1 MYKGLN
7 DKQVKEQRNK
17 YGSNIIV
24 EAKAKTFM
32 EVFIE
37 GFKDPM
43 IILLLCIASI
53 LGAMAIFGY
62 ADWSELIGI
71 AISILIVTIISAKT
85 EISSANEYKKLKDSA
100 EKPKAKVYRD
110 GVLQEIL
117 ADDIVVDDIMII
129 ESGDKIHA
137 DGYLIEGNIKV
148 DNSALNGEA
157 EECPKAA
164 VDNFTFNRNG
174 SITGDTFVDKNSL
187 FRGSIVVDGKGLMK
201 VTSVG
206 ANTMMGIMAE
216 EMNCEEID
224 SPLKVKLKV
233 LAESISK
240 FGYIGSTFIACALLI
255 SNIISIGGIQAYIN
269 MGGMFIFKSL
279 LEAVMLAVV
288 IIVMAVPEGL
298 PLMIAIVLMKNTGKM
313 LEKNV
318 LVRKAPAIESAGG
331 LNILFSDKTG
341 TITKGQLEVV
351 EFFDGELN
359 DSYKT
364 SKTINNLINLCVA
377 KNTSAMF
384 DESGKI
390 LGGNATDKALMQ
402 FVGKNVFNDLVS
414 TEVFKSQQFN
424 SKNKYSAAELENI
437 IVFKGAPEKLLAN
450 AREYCKADGEIVAID
465 KEKINAKITDLA
477 NKSMRVLAFGFYK
490 GKLVEDILPDDLVI
504 AGFVAIRDDVR
515 QEAREAIKE
524 VQAAGIQVVMIT
536 GDRKE
541 TAIAIAIDAGLI
553 KSDSDVSLTSQDL
566 NEMTDEEVKNILP
579 NIRVIARAL
588 PTDKSRM
595 VRLAQEL
602 NLVCGMT
609 GDGVND
615 APALKRADVGFA
627 MGSGTDVAKEAG
639 DIIILDDNFA
649 SIANAVLYGRTIYNN
664 ILKFLRFQ
672 LTINVSAVA
681 VSAISPFL
689 GLDHPLAITHILWI
703 NLIMD
708 GLASIALG
716 SEPALKK
723 YMDESPRRRDEKIVS
738 KDMMK
743 DILFTGAYVTIASLI
758 FLFLPSF
765 KNLFESQS
773 SHLTA
778 YFSFFVITAVMNGFN
793 VRSSDTHIIKGL
805 NQNKDFVRVMF
816 CIVIVQ
822 ILLTFVGG
830 ELFSCVPLNFKE
842 WIIVIASSILIIP
855 FDLTRKIIMKN
866 LFQNEPHAKCGSS
879 LERYECVNQ
888 Q

>member
-7 DKQVKEQRNK
+7 NIQVEEQRKK
-17 YGSNIIV
+17 YGTNIIE

-32 EVFIE
+32 EVFID

-43 IILLLCIASI
+43 IILLLCIAGI
-53 LGAMAIFGY
+53 LGAMATFGY

-85 EISSANEYKKLKDSA
+85 EISSANEYKKLKDST
-100 EKPKAKVYRD
+100 EKPKVKVYRN
-110 GVLQEIL
+110 GILQEIL
-117 ADDIVVDDIMII
+117 ADDVVVDDIIII
-129 ESGDKIHA
+129 EFGDKIYA

-157 EECPKAA
+157 EECPKN
-164 VDNFTFNRNG
+164 VIENFIFNYNRD
-174 SITGDTFVDKNSL
+174 ITGDTFVDENSL
-187 FRGSIVVDGKGLMK
+187 FRGSIVVDGKGIMK

-206 ANTMMGIMAE
+206 IKTMMGIMAE

-224 SPLKVKLKV
+224 SPLKVKLKA

-240 FGYIGSTFIACALLI
+240 FGYIGSIFIACALLI
-255 SNIISIGGIQAYIN
+255 SNIISIGGLQAYID
-269 MGGMFIFKSL
+269 MGAMFIFKSL
-279 LEAVMLAVV
+279 LEAIMLAVV

-318 LVRKAPAIESAGG
+318 LVRKAPSIESAGG

-351 EFFDGELN
+351 EFFDSTLT

-364 SKTINNLINLCVA
+364 NERINQLVNLCIA

-384 DESGKI
+384 DESGKV
-390 LGGNATDKALMQ
+390 LGGNATDKALMN
-402 FVGKNVFNDLVS
+402 FIGKDVVEGLTSV
-414 TEVFKSQQFN
+414 EIVKSQQFN
-424 SKNKYSAAELENI
+424 SKNKYSASELNNLTT
-437 IVFKGAPEKLLAN
+437 VFKGAPEKLLSYAN
-450 AREYCKADGEIVAID
+450 RCYDSNGEIISID
-465 KEKINAKITDLA
+465 KDAINAKISELA
-477 NKSMRVLAFGFYK
+477 NKSMRVLAFGCCN
-490 GKLVEDILPDDLVI
+490 GNLIEDQIPEDLI
-504 AGFVAIRDDVR
+504 IIGFVGIRDDVR
-515 QEAREAIKE
+515 PEAREAIKE

-536 GDRKE
+536 GDRLE
-541 TAIAIAIDAGLI
+541 TAVAIAKDAGLI
-553 KSDSDVSLTSQDL
+553 KTDKDIALTSQDL
-566 NEMTDEEVKNILP
+566 NGMSDEDIKLILP
-579 NIRVIARAL
+579 NIKVIARAL

-615 APALKRADVGFA
+615 SPALKRADVGFA

-664 ILKFLRFQ
+664 ILKFLKFQ
-672 LTINVSAVA
+672 LTINVSAVSI
-681 VSAISPFL
+681 SAISPFL
-689 GLDHPLAITHILWI
+689 GLEHPLAITHILWI

-723 YMDESPRRRDEKIVS
+723 YMSESPRRRDEKIVS
-738 KDMMK
+738 RKMMQ
-743 DILFTGAYVTIASLI
+743 DILFSGAYVTIASLL
-758 FLFLPSF
+758 FLFLPTF
-765 KNLFESQS
+765 KSLFESQE

-793 VRSSDTHIIKGL
+793 VRSTDIHIFKGL
-805 NQNKDFVRVMF
+805 DQNKAFVKVML

-830 ELFSCVPLNFKE
+830 DLFSCVPLTFKE
-842 WIIVIASSILIIP
+842 WIIIIVLSTFIIP
-855 FDLTRKIIMKN
+855 AVSIKKL
-866 LFQNEPHAKCGSS
+866 LFNNKK
-879 LERYECVNQ
+879 
-888 Q
+888 